1 MGKTTGGQPIDETGA
16 HDERDGDL
24 THIKMDLVAARER
37 GEHGALARALAAHP
51 RHVAELAQFAAA
63 LVATS
68 GYEHEV
74 PTPETMAIAQRAS
87 ARGLAAVF
95 PARAEAKPAG
105 GGLGARAAATLKA
118 LRRGRGLSLSAVARQ
133 LGLGLDVLSDLE
145 AGVIR
150 AASVPDRLTRALG
163 DLLQAS
169 AEQVRMALETQPVM
183 RPAYGRDRS
192 SAQDIPERDF
202 AEAVRVSTS
211 MSAEQ
216 KADWLGE

>member
-1 MGKTTGGQPIDETGA
+1 MGQTTSGQPASGRGA
-16 HDERDGDL
+16 HGKDEREL
-24 THIKMDLVAARER
+24 TQVKMDLVAARER
-37 GEHGALARALAAHP
+37 GERGALARALAAHP
-51 RHVAELAQFAAA
+51 GHVAELTQFAAA

-74 PTPETMAIAQRAS
+74 PTQETMAIAQRAS

-95 PARAEAKPAG
+95 PARVSVKPA
-105 GGLGARAAATLKA
+105 GGLGARAVATLKA
-118 LRRGRGLSLSAVARQ
+118 LRRARGLSLASVARQ

-150 AASVPDRLTRALG
+150 AASVPDRLTQALG
-163 DLLQAS
+163 DLLQSS
-169 AEQVRMALETQPVM
+169 AEQVRAALETQPVL
-183 RPAYGRDRS
+183 RPAYGRDRA

-202 AEAVRVSTS
+202 ADAVRVSTS

-216 KADWLGE
+216 KAEWLEE

>member
-1 MGKTTGGQPIDETGA
+1 MGKRTGGGPIDGLDA
-16 HDERDGDL
+16 RDERDEEL
-24 THIKMDLVAARER
+24 TQIKMDLVAARER
-37 GEHGALARALAAHP
+37 GERGALAHALAAHP
-51 RHVAELAQFAAA
+51 RHVGALAQFAAA

-95 PARAEAKPAG
+95 PARAEAKPVRG
-105 GGLGARAAATLKA
+105 VGKRAVATLKA
-118 LRRGRGLSLSAVARQ
+118 LRRGRGLSLASVARQ

-169 AEQVRMALETQPVM
+169 AEQVRTALETQPVL

-202 AEAVRVSTS
+202 ADAVRVSTS

-216 KADWLGE
+216 KAEWLVE